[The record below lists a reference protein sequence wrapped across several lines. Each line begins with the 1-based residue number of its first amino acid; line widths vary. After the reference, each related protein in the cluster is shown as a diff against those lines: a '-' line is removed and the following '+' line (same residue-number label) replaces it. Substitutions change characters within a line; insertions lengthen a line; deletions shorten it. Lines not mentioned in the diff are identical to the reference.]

1 MPLPQD
7 RTAPPRLDISLPSL
21 PQTLIPLLES
31 CRNPETDIRE
41 LADLTARDIAVS
53 TKVLRLANS
62 AFIGARHPFDS
73 INQAVIYLGR
83 DTLHNIVIAIA
94 IQEVFA
100 QPSSN
105 EAGIDTAGFWYHAL
119 LTALLAKD
127 MAEQC
132 GFSHPPACYLAGLLH
147 DVGKIL
153 LATNF
158 PGSSVDREAHD
169 GETPLLQ
176 EEVTR
181 YGIDHAQAGGLLA
194 RHWHLPGSV
203 GEAISDHHQPIE
215 GDVNGKEI
223 TAIVSLANRVA
234 RNCREL
240 HPDILT
246 LARVLGLDNDRLQA
260 AALHQ
265 VEQVS
270 TVASTFGLVV
280 SSTPGDGDRKK
291 PPTIPAIKE
300 SLAPLNLLLGTL
312 DNLLRAK
319 DIDRVLRVL
328 EESLAS
334 IFGVEQAILLLPD
347 EDNTRLCIR
356 GSRRNRLAR
365 NLHQCKVASPS
376 ISHLLDIGK
385 PAHLPIIWSR
395 SPEFSRTEVNFFDL
409 FQSDI
414 LHCLPFSGSLQGT
427 SLLLY
432 SPSEILLG
440 TRDDRVQSLLLL
452 LAHVGHRLQLEELQ
466 HRHIEA
472 LARERILVLEEAA
485 RTLAHEIC
493 NPLAVVRNYLLLIND
508 RHDLPV
514 GLGHDLRAIGNE
526 VTRIEAISRQ
536 LNHLGRSPA
545 QTTREPIHLPAVIA
559 ETAALFFAA
568 TGRKCISLH
577 CPAGEDVP
585 MICGDRQSLQQTLH
599 NLIANAIDA
608 IPPDGWVKVRCFSQE
623 KADDGGEDIIVE
635 VADSGPGL
643 SAIARERL
651 FRAGYSTKGPGH
663 AGLGLAIVK
672 KLVTDLGGTI
682 DYATMPE
689 GGAVFRLTF
698 PAILAANDCQSP

>member
-7 RTAPPRLDISLPSL
+7 RPAQPRLDITLPSL

-31 CRNPETDIRE
+31 CRKPESDIRQ

-53 TKVLRLANS
+53 AKVLRLANS

-73 INQAVIYLGR
+73 IHQAVIYLGR

-94 IQEVFA
+94 VQEVFA
-100 QPSSN
+100 QPP
-105 EAGIDTAGFWYHAL
+105 ETKAGSDTARFWYHAL

-132 GFSHPPACYLAGLLH
+132 GLPHPAACYLAGMLH

-158 PGSSVDREAHD
+158 PGNSVALEPLDD
-169 GETPLLQ
+169 ETSRLQ
-176 EEVTR
+176 EEVAR

-194 RHWHLPGSV
+194 EHWHLPESV
-203 GEAISDHHQPIE
+203 GEAISHHHRPIQ
-215 GDVNGKEI
+215 GDAAGKALP
-223 TAIVSLANRVA
+223 AIVFLANRVA

-240 HPDILT
+240 TPDILAQ
-246 LARVLGLDNDRLQA
+246 ARALGLDDERLRDGALRQA
-260 AALHQ
+260 
-265 VEQVS
+265 EEVS
-270 TVASTFGLVV
+270 AVASALDLVV
-280 SSTPGDGDRKK
+280 NSTPGDGDRQK
-291 PPTIPAIKE
+291 PPTTPAIKE
-300 SLAPLNLLLGTL
+300 SLAPLSLLLGAL

-328 EESLAS
+328 EESLVS
-334 IFGVEQAILLLPD
+334 IFAVEQAVLLLPTK
-347 EDNTRLCIR
+347 DNTLLCIR
-356 GSRRNRLAR
+356 GSRRNHLAR
-365 NLHQCKVASPS
+365 KLIQCQAVSPS
-376 ISHLLDIGK
+376 TTHLLGGGK
-385 PAHLPIIWSR
+385 PAHLPIVWARSSELSR
-395 SPEFSRTEVNFFDL
+395 EEERFFDL
-409 FQSDI
+409 FQRDV
-414 LHCLPFSGSLQGT
+414 LHCLPFSASLQGT

-432 SPSEILLG
+432 SPSEILSE
-440 TRDDRVQSLLLL
+440 TIDERTESLLLL

-466 HRHIEA
+466 HRHVED

-508 RHDLPV
+508 RHDLPA

-526 VTRIEAISRQ
+526 VARIEAISRQ

-545 QTTREPIHLPAVIA
+545 QTTRERIHLPTVIA
-559 ETAALFFAA
+559 ETAALFSAA
-568 TGRKCISLH
+568 TGTKRISLH
-577 CPAGEDVP
+577 CLSGDEAL
-585 MICGDRQSLQQTLH
+585 MICGYRQSLQQTLH
-599 NLIANAIDA
+599 NLIANAIEA
-608 IPPDGWVKVRCFSQE
+608 IPPDGWVKVRCFSQA

-672 KLVTDLGGTI
+672 KLVTDLGGAI
-682 DYATMPE
+682 DYATTPE
-689 GGAVFRLTF
+689 GGAVFRLAF
-698 PAILAANDCQSP
+698 PAIFAANDCQSP

>member
-1 MPLPQD
+1 MPFPENRSSQ
-7 RTAPPRLDISLPSL
+7 PRLDISLPSL
-21 PQTLIPLLES
+21 PQTLIPLLEK
-31 CRNPETDIRE
+31 CRTPEADIRQ
-41 LADLTARDIAVS
+41 LADLAARDIAVS
-53 TKVLRLANS
+53 AKVLRLANS

-100 QPSSN
+100 QPAST
-105 EAGIDTAGFWYHAL
+105 EVGIDTAGFWYHAL

-127 MAEQC
+127 MAQQC
-132 GFSHPPACYLAGLLH
+132 GFPHPAACYLAGLLH

-153 LATNF
+153 LAKNF
-158 PGSSVDREAHD
+158 PGSSVDLGLHD
-169 GETPLLQ
+169 SETSRLQ

-194 RHWHLPGSV
+194 KHWHLPGSV
-203 GEAISDHHQPIE
+203 DEAISDHHQPFQ
-215 GDVNGKEI
+215 GDVSGKEI
-223 TAIVSLANRVA
+223 TAIVSLANRVG
-234 RNCREL
+234 RNCREI

-246 LARVLGLDNDRLQA
+246 QARVLGLDNDRLRA

-265 VEQVS
+265 IEQVS
-270 TVASTFGLVV
+270 AVASTLGLVI
-280 SSTPGDGDRKK
+280 SSTPGDEDRKK

-300 SLAPLNLLLGTL
+300 SLAPFNLLLGAL

-334 IFGVEQAILLLPD
+334 IFGVEQAVLLLPD
-347 EDNTRLCIR
+347 KDNTRLCIR
-356 GSRRNRLAR
+356 GSRRNRLVR
-365 NLHQCKVASPS
+365 NLLQCQAASPS
-376 ISHLLDIGK
+376 ATHLLNVGA
-385 PAHLPIIWSR
+385 PAQLPIIWAR
-395 SPEFSRTEVNFFDL
+395 SPELSREEANFFDL
-409 FQSDI
+409 FQSDV
-414 LHCLPFSGSLQGT
+414 LHCLAFSGSLQGT

-432 SPSEILLG
+432 SPSEILIG

-466 HRHIEA
+466 HRHVEA
-472 LARERILVLEEAA
+472 MARERVLVLEEAA

-514 GLGHDLRAIGNE
+514 GLSHDLRAIGNE

-545 QTTREPIHLPAVIA
+545 QTTREPIHLPALIA
-559 ETAALFFAA
+559 ETAALFSA
-568 TGRKCISLH
+568 TAGRKRISLH
-577 CPAGEDVP
+577 CPAGEDMP

-608 IPPDGWVKVRCFSQE
+608 ILPDGWVKVRCFSQA

-672 KLVTDLGGTI
+672 KLVTDLGGAI

-689 GGAVFRLTF
+689 GGAVFRLAF
-698 PAILAANDCQSP
+698 PAIFAANDCQSP